1 MTSKLSIFKIV
12 DNVQIGH
19 LYEHIFCMELVRYF
33 RSHGLYSYID
43 YHIDA
48 KTFYTGYVL
57 IEIEFY
63 SAEAL
68 KHFDKVA
75 DLNIKLSSDNIN
87 GGLLQIMAE
96 KFVDADYIDDQQLLK
111 RLQNYQKSPW
121 QNVEKL
127 PENVALPNSA
137 SVNPLVLRP
146 RARWHF
152 AKIAQTIELDKPF
165 VKQSDQQTVAV
176 FSLICDV
183 LRSNLQEDIAD
194 NSYCFTLKDS
204 FTNNKWAIKD
214 TNIYRIDKR
223 QATKLDSEIDV
234 ARALAADMV
243 KNAAFKRINHKT
255 INDNDISN
263 VLKHTSI
270 AFKLGKS
277 HATIRLN
284 DLI

>member
-1 MTSKLSIFKIV
+1 M
-12 DNVQIGH
+12 
-19 LYEHIFCMELVRYF
+19 
-33 RSHGLYSYID
+33 
-43 YHIDA
+43 
-48 KTFYTGYVL
+48 
-57 IEIEFY
+57 
-63 SAEAL
+63 
-68 KHFDKVA
+68 
-75 DLNIKLSSDNIN
+75 
-87 GGLLQIMAE
+87 
-96 KFVDADYIDDQQLLK
+96 
-111 RLQNYQKSPW
+111 
-121 QNVEKL
+121 
-127 PENVALPNSA
+127 
-137 SVNPLVLRP
+137 
-146 RARWHF
+146 
-152 AKIAQTIELDKPF
+152 
-165 VKQSDQQTVAV
+165 AV

-277 HATIRLN
+277 HANIRLN